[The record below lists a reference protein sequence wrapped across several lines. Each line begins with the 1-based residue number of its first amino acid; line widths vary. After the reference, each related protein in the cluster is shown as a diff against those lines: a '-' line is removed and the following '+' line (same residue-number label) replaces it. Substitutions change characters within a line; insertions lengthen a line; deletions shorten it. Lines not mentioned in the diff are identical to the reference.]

1 MTDEI
6 KSNTYSCK
14 TGSLCNSGQP
24 LPSKVLTPP
33 VHTHQVTMEA
43 IDQHRMR
50 EKVREMKP
58 SINNGK
64 IQEESIMD

>member
-1 MTDEI
+1 MTQD
-6 KSNTYSCK
+6 
-14 TGSLCNSGQP
+14 SL
-24 LPSKVLTPP
+24 LPTIVLTPP

-58 SINNGK
+58 SIKTERHKNSPSWTEYK
-64 IQEESIMD
+64 IMSGPQNE